1 MSNYAESIGRFVD
14 KVDET
19 VIENL
24 VKHLGIAL
32 QNPDSATV
40 AASDPSELETVQNG
54 FCAKYL
60 EMNAEEAAEACQ
72 AVAEIMKHDSAKC
85 RVTFYYLLAD
95 RAGKLSKF
103 A

>member
-1 MSNYAESIGRFVD
+1 MSNYVESIARFVD

-19 VIENL
+19 VVENL

-32 QNPDSATV
+32 RNPDSATV
-40 AASDPSELETVQNG
+40 AASDPSELETIQNG

-60 EMNAEEAAEACQ
+60 EMGAEEAAEACKN
-72 AVAEIMKHDSAKC
+72 VAEIMKHDTAKC

-95 RAGKLSKF
+95 KAGKLSKF
-103 A
+103 S